1 MTLWQW
7 VVDGGRPMA
16 DGGKA
21 TLNVGP
27 GTLDLEKA
35 RALLAGVVRDF
46 PFPEN
51 AYEPEYLR
59 KHMVRYRDSCDFIA
73 DHCPRE
79 GRILSVGCEPGHI
92 EILLKEFYGVHQVAG
107 LSYRASPEFKRRMAK
122 FDIPI
127 LECDVER
134 EPIPEAD
141 GVFRGV
147 VFLEVLEHMV
157 TGVPHAVAEM
167 RRVLAPGGTLV
178 LSTPNLAQFRNRV
191 KLVKGKSV
199 NWPLDGAKM
208 FFAKPVHLRHNR
220 EYTARE
226 VSYLLREAG
235 FLIDK
240 VRFKDY
246 SPRPLM
252 KLFNSLSPRFKNTM
266 FFIAR
271 RT

>member
-1 MTLWQW
+1 M
-7 VVDGGRPMA
+7 PM
-16 DGGKA
+16 
-21 TLNVGP
+21 
-27 GTLDLEKA
+27 TLDLAKA
-35 RALLAGVVRDF
+35 RELLAGVVRDL

-59 KHMVRYRDSCDFIA
+59 KHLARYRDSCDLIA
-73 DHCPRE
+73 GGCPRE

-92 EILLKEFYGVHQVAG
+92 EILLKEFYGYQQVAG
-107 LSYRASPEFKRRMAK
+107 LSYRASPEFKKRMAK
-122 FDIPI
+122 FDIPV

-141 GVFRGV
+141 GAYRAV
-147 VFLEVLEHMV
+147 VFLEVLEHMSG
-157 TGVPHAVAEM
+157 GVPHALGEM
-167 RRVLAPGGTLV
+167 RRVLAPGGLLV

-191 KLVKGKSV
+191 KLLKGKSV

-208 FFAKPVHLRHNR
+208 FFTKPAHLRHNR

-240 VRFKDY
+240 ARFKDY

-252 KLFNSLSPRFKNTM
+252 WLFNSIWPSFKNTM
-266 FFIAR
+266 FFVAR
-271 RT
+271 RP

>member
-1 MTLWQW
+1 MGIDL
-7 VVDGGRPMA
+7 
-16 DGGKA
+16 GKA
-21 TLNVGP
+21 R
-27 GTLDLEKA
+27 D
-35 RALLAGVVRDF
+35 LLAGVVRDF

-59 KHMVRYRDSCDFIA
+59 KHMVRYRDSCDAIA
-73 DHCPRE
+73 AHCPRE
-79 GRILSVGCEPGHI
+79 GRLLSVGCEPGHM
-92 EILLKEFYGVHQVAG
+92 EILLKEFYGFHQVAG

-122 FDIPI
+122 FDIPV
-127 LECDVER
+127 LECDVARER
-134 EPIPEAD
+134 IPEGD
-141 GVFRGV
+141 GAFRGV

-157 TGVPHAVAEM
+157 TGVPHALAEM
-167 RRVLAPGGTLV
+167 RRVLVPGGTLV
-178 LSTPNLAQFRNRV
+178 LSTPNLAQFRNRI
-191 KLVKGKSV
+191 KLVKGRSV
-199 NWPLDGAKM
+199 NWPLDGSKM
-208 FFAKPVHLRHNR
+208 FFGKPVHLRHNR

-252 KLFNSLSPRFKNTM
+252 RLFNSLWPRFKNTM

-271 RT
+271 RP